1 LSSCAAGASGLFV
14 CLKGNSV
21 KNLNRLRKY
30 GPRLGFAI
38 VAGAA
43 SLSAFAV
50 GPASP
55 DLTSMVPDFT
65 TVTTAV
71 LAVAAAIVGV
81 YVTWKGAKILIGAV
95 KGA

>member
-1 LSSCAAGASGLFV
+1 VKDLNRSLLARALGVVAVLGAS
-14 CLKGNSV
+14 
-21 KNLNRLRKY
+21 
-30 GPRLGFAI
+30 A
-38 VAGAA
+38 
-43 SLSAFAV
+43 SAFAAG

-55 DLTSMVPDFT
+55 DLTSLVPDFT